1 MRIRA
6 MSLVAAMAAV
16 VGLSYMML
24 AQSSTPA
31 KAAGGQAKG
40 ATSPKD
46 AAFDPHDISG
56 YWQFF
61 NNIKGQGIYAT
72 PSKEGPPGF
81 TTWGKQQFDANKPS
95 YGPRTVQFDNDPI
108 TKCRPTGIPRVEMYP
123 QPFEF
128 VQTPGR
134 VMQFF
139 EREHERRDIW
149 ADGRDHPKDLEYTW
163 MGNAIGKWD
172 GDTFVVD
179 SVGFND
185 RTWLDFY
192 GDPRSEK
199 LHLIERFKRVD
210 AVTLSWQFTVD
221 DPGSY
226 TGLWQSDTKYFKKL
240 LGDRA
245 FMEELPCVAEEE
257 QAFTDKV
264 RNPARGEVGGK

>member
-6 MSLVAAMAAV
+6 MSFILAATAV
-16 VGLSYMML
+16 VALCFVIL
-24 AQSSTPA
+24 APMSAPAGAQA
-31 KAAGGQAKG
+31 KAPA
-40 ATSPKD
+40 S

-81 TTWGKQQFDANKPS
+81 TAWGKQQFDANKPS
-95 YGPRTVQFDNDPI
+95 YGPRMVQFDNDPI

-128 VQTPGR
+128 VQINGR
-134 VMQFF
+134 TMQFF

-149 ADGRDHPKDLEYTW
+149 TDGRAHPKDVEPTW
-163 MGNAIGKWD
+163 MGHAIGKWD

-179 SVGFND
+179 SIGFND

-210 AVTLSWQFTVD
+210 ATTLSWQFTVD

-226 TGLWQSDTKYFKKL
+226 TGLWQS
-240 LGDRA
+240 A
-245 FMEELPCVAEEE
+245 FMEELPCVYEEE
-257 QAFTDKV
+257 NAFTEKV
-264 RNPARGEVGGK
+264 RNPARGEVK